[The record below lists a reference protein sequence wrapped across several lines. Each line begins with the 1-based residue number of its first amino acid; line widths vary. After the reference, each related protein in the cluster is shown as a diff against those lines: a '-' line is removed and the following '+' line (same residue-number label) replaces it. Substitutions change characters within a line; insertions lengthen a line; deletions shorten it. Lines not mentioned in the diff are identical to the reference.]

1 MYTESHV
8 TINSILLIMK
18 HHTFCRKFCITIIH
32 GREVILKTLNC
43 QEKKECRQSKK
54 RVVIQDIASRFP
66 LILEFYR
73 NLW

>member
-18 HHTFCRKFCITIIH
+18 HHTFCRKFCITIIR
-32 GREVILKTLNC
+32 GREAILKTLNC
-43 QEKKECRQSKK
+43 QEKKECRQSDAM
-54 RVVIQDIASRFP
+54 QDIASRFP